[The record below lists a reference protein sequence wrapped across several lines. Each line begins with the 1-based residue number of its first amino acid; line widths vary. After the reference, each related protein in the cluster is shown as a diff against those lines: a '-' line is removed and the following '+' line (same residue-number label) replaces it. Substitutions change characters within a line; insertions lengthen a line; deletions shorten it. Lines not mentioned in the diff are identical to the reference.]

1 MMFKDSAE
9 LVFKEKIPK
18 GRAAWR
24 SPSNIALVKYWG
36 KHGVQLPRN
45 PSVSF
50 TLSESYS
57 ETSIAYRPRSADD
70 KDSFAFLFDAKEE
83 PAFADRIG
91 KYLQEVTSIFPF
103 IDQLH
108 LDIRSRNSFPH
119 SSGIASSASAFSALA
134 LCLCSIEY
142 QCFGTLEEDTAYRK
156 KASYVARLGS
166 GSASRSIFDTAA
178 LWGQH
183 GEESASSDEYA
194 IGVKDR
200 IHEVFHSYGNAILLV
215 DSGSKSVS
223 SSAGHRLMEDHV
235 YAQVRYAEARK
246 NLLQL
251 MQALQQGDT
260 ERVGSL
266 IEVEAMQLH
275 AMMMASRPYVIL
287 LAPNTLK
294 IIQLIQEFRRSTH
307 LPVFFTIDAG
317 PNIHLLYPQE
327 HRSDVLAFI
336 EDVLGQYCLR
346 GSWIDDRVGNGP
358 IQID

>member
-1 MMFKDSAE
+1 MYQDSQLVLKKD
-9 LVFKEKIPK
+9 VPT

-36 KHGVQLPRN
+36 KHGNQLPKN
-45 PSVSF
+45 PSVSL

-57 ETSIAYRPRSADD
+57 ETSVSYRPRSAADAGAF
-70 KDSFAFLFDAKEE
+70 SFLFDAKEE

-91 KYLQEVTSIFPF
+91 KYLTELQPIFPF
-103 IDQLH
+103 LDQLH

-134 LCLCSIEY
+134 LCLCSMEH
-142 QCFGTLEEDTAYRK
+142 QCFNTLDDDKAFRK

-166 GSASRSIFDTAA
+166 GSASRSIFATAA
-178 LWGQH
+178 LWGQY
-183 GEESASSDEYA
+183 GEEPESSDEFA
-194 IGVKDR
+194 IGVKDQL
-200 IHEVFHSYGNAILLV
+200 HETFQSYGNAILLV

-235 YAQVRYAEARK
+235 FAQVRYSEARK

-251 MQALQQGDT
+251 MQALHSGDT
-260 ERVGSL
+260 ERAGLL

-294 IIQLIQEFRRSTH
+294 IIHLIQEFRKSTK
-307 LPVFFTIDAG
+307 LPVYFTIDAG
-317 PNIHLLYPQE
+317 PNLHLLYPQE
-327 HRSDVLAFI
+327 NRSDVVAFI
-336 EDVLGQYCLR
+336 EDVLVQYCLR

-358 IQID
+358 VQID